1 MVFLKRLIFFI
12 SFLSLLS
19 FITNT
24 GRSVINTCGNKENNQ
39 PSSAEDCIEE
49 GEICCFVSIKATNNE
64 IIKFCVSSPSDI
76 EKEDVDYKIKEY
88 TGFTIEELH
97 CNKGQFI
104 NNYLSSLIFLFILLI
119 SNI

>member
-1 MVFLKRLIFFI
+1 MAFLKRLIFFI
-12 SFLSLLS
+12 SFLSMFS

-24 GRSVINTCGNKENNQ
+24 ERKVINTCGNKENNQ
-39 PSSAEDCIEE
+39 PTSAEDCIEE
-49 GEICCFVSIKATNNE
+49 GEICCFVSIKANNE

-76 EKEDVDYKIKEY
+76 EKDDVDDKIKEY

-104 NNYLSSLIFLFILLI
+104 NNYFLSLIFLFILLI